1 MVGKTTRGVYM
12 DAEQLKKMDA
22 SEAVWLAVHLCG
34 KRRRELEE
42 ELELVPGQIDRWS
55 SRKDHHTPSLAT
67 LPELVEATS
76 AGDPR
81 ENVMLQW
88 LLARVA
94 DKNLL
99 YDRQRMGISE
109 MERNMLHLGAEF
121 GQVAIHVLSAT
132 TDGAIDRTEAM
143 RIKSAAADVMARCQ
157 TILSGVEPYI

>member
-55 SRKDHHTPSLAT
+55 SRKDHHTPNLAT
-67 LPELVEATS
+67 LPELIEATS
-76 AGDPR
+76 AGDPH

-88 LLARVA
+88 ILARVL
-94 DKNLL
+94 DRNLK
-99 YDRQRMGISE
+99 YDRRNMTVEE
-109 MERNMLHLGAEF
+109 MERQLLHLSVEF
-121 GQVAIHVLSAT
+121 GGVAACVVEAGK
-132 TDGAIDRTEAM
+132 DGRVDRTEAM
-143 RIKSAAADVMARCQ
+143 RCKTAAADVIARCQ
-157 TILSGVEPYI
+157 SIIGGLEPYI